1 VITGRTSR
9 PLLGLYLFL
18 TALWSGTLLAFT
30 GGAGLV
36 LKAAPTRADGGVVNR
51 ALLDLLDVSSLA
63 LAGLLL
69 ILAFALNR
77 TRPWSRTVR
86 GVSLRLLAVAA
97 VAAFVSLYLVTP
109 EMVALRAKAGAAF
122 DLLPATDPLRHAWGR
137 LHGLSVLTLLVR
149 LVCATAAFALA
160 FAQLPREPAGSA
172 APEREVTPP
181 EGSS

>member
-1 VITGRTSR
+1 VIPDRASH

-18 TALWSGTLLAFT
+18 TALWTGALLAFA

-36 LKAAPTRADGGVVNR
+36 LRASPTRADGGVVNR
-51 ALLDLLDVSSLA
+51 ALLDLLDVASLA

-69 ILAFALNR
+69 VLAVALNR

-86 GVSLRLLAVAA
+86 GFSLRLLAVAA

-122 DLLPATDPLRHAWGR
+122 DLLPATDPLRRAWGR
-137 LHGLSVLTLLVR
+137 LHGLSLLTLLVR
-149 LVCATAAFALA
+149 LVCAATAFALA
-160 FAQLPREPAGSA
+160 FAQRPREPVGSA
-172 APEREVTPP
+172 EPESPVTPP
-181 EGSS
+181 GGSS